1 MAEAV
6 MRLQEKMEKYVVRLQ
21 DREMDWDA
29 LAFQAEVDP
38 KYRRAQIRYVGGG
51 GTGKHDDPKV
61 VKAEH
66 FTLSTMLLPPG
77 AEGPLH
83 LHHDVE
89 EVFFVLQ
96 GKVTF
101 IWEEDGDRAEATL
114 GPRDMVWTPAGVYRG
129 VRNDGDTDA
138 LFLVILG
145 AARPQLPTYPEGSE
159 LERIR
164 LERAAARAKANQGA

>member
-1 MAEAV
+1 MSETV
-6 MRLQEKMEKYVVRLQ
+6 QNLQEKMEKYVVRLK

-29 LAFQAEVDP
+29 LAFQAKVDP

-96 GKVTF
+96 GQVTF
-101 IWEEDGDRAEATL
+101 TWEDGGERAEATL
-114 GPRDMVWTPAGVYRG
+114 GPRDMVWTPPGVFRG
-129 VRNDGDTDA
+129 VRNDGDTEA
-138 LFLVILG
+138 LFLVLLG
-145 AARPQLPTYPEGSE
+145 AGRPQLPTYPEGSE

-164 LERAAARAKANQGA
+164 KERAAARERAAQGA